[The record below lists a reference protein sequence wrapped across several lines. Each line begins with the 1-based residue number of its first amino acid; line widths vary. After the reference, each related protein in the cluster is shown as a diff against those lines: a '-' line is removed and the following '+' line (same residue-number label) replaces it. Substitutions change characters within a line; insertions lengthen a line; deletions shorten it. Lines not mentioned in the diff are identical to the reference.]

1 LGLMLEVN
9 TIILKHLI
17 SQNLRMDAS
26 VIVAAH
32 DLVGRPNLEVREA
45 IGDKFPKPRGATPC
59 RSLLKQQVAVRLA
72 KLPARRHALDKWQV
86 SFYGGHRW
94 SNAKARSWSTRP
106 VDSTDEHGVSLDN
119 MLLRLTPVSI
129 GYSRCSNIVGGDVSF

>member
-1 LGLMLEVN
+1 MGLMLEVN

-45 IGDKFPKPRGATPC
+45 IGDKFPEAALRCLSKGKSGHYPC
-59 RSLLKQQVAVRLA
+59 R
-72 KLPARRHALDKWQV
+72 
-86 SFYGGHRW
+86 
-94 SNAKARSWSTRP
+94 
-106 VDSTDEHGVSLDN
+106 
-119 MLLRLTPVSI
+119 
-129 GYSRCSNIVGGDVSF
+129 